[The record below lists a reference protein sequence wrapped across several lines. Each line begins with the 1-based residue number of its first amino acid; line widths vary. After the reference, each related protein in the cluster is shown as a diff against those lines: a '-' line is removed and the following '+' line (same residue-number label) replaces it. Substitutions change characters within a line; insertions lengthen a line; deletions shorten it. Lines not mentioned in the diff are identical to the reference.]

1 MKQADMNDLHFIDKC
16 KNCGQIRKETEE
28 GSDVMACPNCL
39 LNFEVKLDDLNM
51 DDVKKDLKFILDSF
65 ASDVTAAFVKDPAAL
80 SIVEVLTA
88 YPGTQ
93 AVLLHRVAHFFYKIG
108 LPFIP
113 RYISHVSRQMTGIE
127 IHPGAKIGK
136 DFFIDHGGGVVIGE
150 TAEIGD
156 NCLLYQG
163 VTLGGTSD
171 VREKRHPTLE
181 DNVVIGAGA
190 KIIGPITIGNNVKI
204 GANSV
209 VINDVPDNS
218 VVVGI
223 PGKIVS
229 RDGKKI
235 PKIDLHHEE
244 LPDPVLN
251 AIQLLERRI
260 DQLEREV
267 GEKDTLVKEFQK
279 EEFNEGSGI

>member
-1 MKQADMNDLHFIDKC
+1 MSEKKRDQLKDEFRLMDKC
-16 KNCGQIRKETEE
+16 RDCGTILKNGKGE
-28 GSDVMACPNCL
+28 SCPNC
-39 LNFEVKLDDLNM
+39 FLNM
-51 DDVKKDLKFILDSF
+51 DVNLDAINMDQVKVELNFIMESF
-65 ASDVTAAFVKDPAAL
+65 VSDVSAAFTKDPAAM
-80 SIVEVLTA
+80 SVIEVLAA

-93 AVLLHRVAHFFYKIG
+93 AILLHRIAHFFFTVG
-108 LPFIP
+108 MPFIP
-113 RYISHVSRQMTGIE
+113 RYLSNINRQLTGIE

-136 DFFIDHGGGVVIGE
+136 DFFIDHGSGVVIGE

-171 VREKRHPTLE
+171 KREKRHPTLLN
-181 DNVVIGAGA
+181 NVVVGAGA

-229 RDGKKI
+229 RNGEKHLDVDLQHGK
-235 PKIDLHHEE
+235 
-244 LPDPVLN
+244 LPDPVQAMLN
-251 AIQLLERRI
+251 RLEDRI
-260 DQLEREV
+260 ATLE
-267 GEKDTLVKEFQK
+267 GEIKKK
-279 EEFNEGSGI
+279 SNE